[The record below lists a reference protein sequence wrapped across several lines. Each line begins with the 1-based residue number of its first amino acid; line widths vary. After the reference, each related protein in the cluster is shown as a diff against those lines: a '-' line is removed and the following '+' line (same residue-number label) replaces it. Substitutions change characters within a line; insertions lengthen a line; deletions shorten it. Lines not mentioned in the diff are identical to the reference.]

1 MGLQNNEPL
10 IHAGNVQR
18 FYRPVV
24 NGERKGHGYIPRD
37 YSVQPLSMFDPPTGM
52 KLIPRSEWK
61 DRIKEQKAKKTRNS
75 DILRANKIKSLD
87 QDGAPYCWGHSV
99 TGAMQ
104 GTRAVMGLPFVELSA
119 FMVCAFIKHGQQEGG
134 WCGLSAEFIRDKGIC
149 SVEMYP
155 RLAYNYRSYD
165 KPEVWADA
173 AKHKIEENWT
183 DLTREVYDQ
192 NLTFDQLCT
201 CHLNNEFTA
210 NDWNDWSHS
219 TMGCDVEDLSDA
231 DIRDE
236 DSGKLI
242 TGPALMAIL
251 GPSDGFGT
259 RGRNSWSDDWGDEG
273 FFVRTG
279 SKAIPDGAIAIRTAT
294 AA

>member
-1 MGLQNNEPL
+1 
-10 IHAGNVQR
+10 V
-18 FYRPVV
+18 
-24 NGERKGHGYIPRD
+24 
-37 YSVQPLSMFDPPTGM
+37 
-52 KLIPRSEWK
+52 RSSSTAS
-61 DRIKEQKAKKTRNS
+61 R
-75 DILRANKIKSLD
+75 RA
-87 QDGAPYCWGHSV
+87 
-99 TGAMQ
+99 
-104 GTRAVMGLPFVELSA
+104 
-119 FMVCAFIKHGQQEGG
+119 G

-242 TGPALMAIL
+242 TGPALMAHSRPVGRVRHPRPEQLVRRL
-251 GPSDGFGT
+251 GG
-259 RGRNSWSDDWGDEG
+259 
-273 FFVRTG
+273 
-279 SKAIPDGAIAIRTAT
+279 
-294 AA
+294 